1 MNSAKPINSQA
12 SAVDEINFNIVRYSG
27 ASEAQIRLIK
37 ETDTVRL
44 IFGDNGKSYNPLGVK
59 GLDVT
64 ASAEERASGGLGIFM
79 VCKMMDDLEYMY
91 KDGQNVL
98 TLTMKV

>member
-1 MNSAKPINSQA
+1 M
-12 SAVDEINFNIVRYSG
+12 DEIYSNIVRYSG

-44 IFGDNGKSYNPLGVK
+44 IFSDNGKSYNPLGVK
-59 GLDVT
+59 GPDVT
-64 ASAEERASGGLGIFM
+64 ASAEERAIGGPGIF
-79 VCKMMDDLEYMY
+79 VVRKMMDDVEYMY
-91 KDGQNVL
+91 KGGQNVL